1 MSYHGIEIF
10 FQNLGN
16 ADSIFVRHWDN
27 GVLTN
32 ILIDG
37 GWRKSA
43 DDVEKFLDDRA
54 NETGD
59 ETIHHLICTHSDDDH
74 AGGLAELVARKSFPI
89 GAAWVHDAT
98 DDTRLLS
105 ENRVAAMQRFG
116 ARKLLTK
123 IEASEQTRQE
133 LIAALRKRRIEPQ
146 SPFAGIPIG
155 PLVVLGPT
163 IPFYKQQ
170 MAMLEQEAVLT
181 ALENRI
187 TAREREVITRIF
199 ESAAQTEQRLL
210 KEDSDKELGGDP
222 TSPVNEVSAVLA
234 LPWRENG
241 VDHIHLFT
249 GDVGREGLHDVLVR
263 CESFLNK
270 VRWLDVPHH
279 GSRRSMTQEMID
291 FLAPVT
297 AFVSCEGTVKHP
309 SRKLV
314 NALKKHG
321 KVYSTHYSVGP
332 KSWLRQHYGS
342 VPPLTT
348 TPAIALYDK
357 N

>member
-1 MSYHGIEIF
+1 MNYHGIEIF

-54 NETGD
+54 KETGV

-74 AGGLAELVARKSFPI
+74 AGGLAELVARQSFPI

-105 ENRVAAMQRFG
+105 EARVSAMQKFG
-116 ARKLLTK
+116 ARKLLKK

-146 SPFAGIPIG
+146 SPFAGTEIG

-163 IPFYKQQ
+163 IPFYNQQ
-170 MAMLEQEAVLT
+170 MTRLEQEAVLT
-181 ALENRI
+181 ALEGRI
-187 TAREREVITRIF
+187 TAGEREAITELF
-199 ESAAQTEQRLL
+199 ESAAQTSHRLL

-222 TSPVNEVSAVLA
+222 TSPVNEVSTVMA
-234 LPWRENG
+234 LPWAENG
-241 VDHIHLFT
+241 RVQIYLFT
-249 GDVGREGLHDVLVR
+249 GDVGR
-263 CESFLNK
+263 
-270 VRWLDVPHH
+270 DVPHH
-279 GSRRSMTQEMID
+279 GSRRSMTQKMID
-291 FLAPVT
+291 FLAPQT
-297 AFVSCEGTVKHP
+297 AYVSCEGTVKHP

-321 KVYSTHYSVGP
+321 EVYSTHYSVSS
-332 KSWLRQHYGS
+332 KSWLRHHHGT
-342 VPPLTT
+342 VPDFAA
-348 TPAIALYDK
+348 TPAIALYEK
-357 N
+357 TA